1 MDRTLEMRQE
11 ISPSKL
17 ELYLFHEGTLFESY
31 KTFGAHPVTLN
42 GVDGVK
48 FTVWAPNARKVS
60 VVGNFNNW
68 NGSHHTMDR
77 INSTGIWVLFIPG
90 LQEGELYKYE
100 ILTQWNSVV
109 LKADPYAF
117 FSELRP
123 NTASIVHRFG
133 NYEWKDQK
141 WMSLRAKSNPYHKPL
156 LIYEVHLGSW
166 KLKENGELYSYRDLA
181 AELIPH
187 VLENG
192 FTHIEVMPVM
202 EHPFDGSWGYQI
214 TGFYSLTSRFGTP
227 EDFMY
232 FVDQCHQNGI
242 GVLLDWVPAHFC
254 KDIHGLGRFDGSS
267 LYEHADPRRGE
278 RPIWGTYSF
287 DFEKPEVVSFLISN
301 ALFWMEY
308 YHIDG
313 FRVDAVSS
321 MILLNHDNPLP
332 ERLTNQYGGEENEA
346 AISFLKKLNETVFMK
361 YPGALMVAEEATEWP
376 LVTGPTDAGG
386 LGFNYKWN
394 MGWVNDILKYM
405 KLDPHER
412 VHHPNLLTFSFFY
425 AFAENFV
432 LPFSH
437 DDVVHGKLSL
447 LDKMPGDYW
456 QKFANLRLLY
466 GYFMAHPGKKLLFM
480 GSELGPFAEW
490 KDKEQLDWHLLDYPS
505 HRKLNH
511 YVKSLNRFYQD
522 TSSLWR
528 LDHEQDGFGWIN
540 HSHKENVLVFTRKGK
555 RKGDYC
561 IVVCNFST
569 NVYNN
574 FRIGIPSPGSFI
586 EVFNSD
592 GDSYGG
598 SGQLNDGAIMA
609 EKLPYHNQRYSMEI
623 TVPPLGIAI
632 FMKQTK
638 KRRGRDNHNGK

>member
-1 MDRTLEMRQE
+1 MDRTLETRQE
-11 ISPSKL
+11 ISPS
-17 ELYLFHEGTLFESY
+17 EFDLYLFHEGTLFESY
-31 KTFGAHPVTLN
+31 KTFGAHPVTVN
-42 GVDGVK
+42 GIDGVK

-68 NGSHHTMDR
+68 NGSQHIMAR

-90 LQEGELYKYE
+90 LKEGELYKFE
-100 ILTQWNSVV
+100 ILTQWNNIV

-117 FSELRP
+117 FSEVRP
-123 NTASIVHRFG
+123 NTASVVHQFG
-133 NYEWKDQK
+133 KYEWQDQK
-141 WMSLRAKSNPYHKPL
+141 WMSLRPKSDPYHKPM

-166 KLKENGELYSYRDLA
+166 KLKEDGEPYNYLELA

-192 FTHIEVMPVM
+192 FTHIEIMPVM

-214 TGFYSLTSRFGTP
+214 TGFFSVTSRFGSP

-242 GVLLDWVPAHFC
+242 GVILDWVPAHFC
-254 KDIHGLGRFDGSS
+254 KDIHGLGRFDGGS
-267 LYEHADPRRGE
+267 LYEHADPRKGE

-301 ALFWMEY
+301 ALFWMDY

-321 MILLNHDNPLP
+321 MILLNHDNPQP
-332 ERLTNQYGGEENEA
+332 ERLTNQYGREENEG
-346 AISFLKKLNETVFMK
+346 AIAFLKKLNETIFMK
-361 YPGALMVAEEATEWP
+361 YPGALMVAEEATDWP
-376 LVTGPTDAGG
+376 LVTAPTDRGG

-394 MGWVNDILKYM
+394 MGWVNDVLKYM
-405 KLDPHER
+405 KLDPYER
-412 VHHPNLLTFSFFY
+412 IHHPNLLTFSFFY
-425 AFAENFV
+425 AFSENFV

-447 LDKMPGDYW
+447 LNKMPGDYW

-505 HRKLNH
+505 HQKLNH
-511 YVKSLNRFYQD
+511 YVKSLNKFYQE

-528 LDHEQDGFGWIN
+528 LDHEQDGFGWID
-540 HSHKENVLVFTRKGK
+540 HSHKENVLVFSRKGK

-561 IVVCNFST
+561 IVVCNFSG
-569 NVYNN
+569 NVYTDY
-574 FRIGIPSPGSFI
+574 RIGIPSPGSFI

-592 GDSYGG
+592 AELYGG
-598 SGQLNDGAIMA
+598 SGQLNEGAMLA
-609 EKLPYHNQRYSMEI
+609 EKLPYHNQRYSIEI
-623 TVPPLGIAI
+623 TVPPLAVSI

-638 KRRGRDNHNGK
+638 KRRGRDNRNGK